1 MDIFSIILIVFGLC
15 LFETICSVDNAVVN
29 ADVLSTMEKRYRKW
43 FLLWGIIIAVFIVR
57 GLLPWLIVWI
67 ANPSLGPIGAFQGTL
82 SNDPEIMK
90 SVERSSPLLLI
101 AGGIFLLFLFLHWL
115 FLEPK
120 KFGLVG
126 ERFFSRQG
134 VWFFAAVSILLCV
147 IIWFALKKET
157 MMAFAAALG
166 SSVFFI
172 VHGFREY
179 AQQFERMMLGAKNHL
194 SNVSK
199 LMYLE
204 VLDASFSIDG
214 VVGAF
219 AFTLSVPLIIL
230 GNGLGAIVVRELTI
244 KGVDKIK
251 KYFYLKN
258 GAMYSIFFLGA
269 IMILKSFGVEIPEY
283 VSPIITFFAIGYFFL
298 KSTKELK
305 KSSDEPSAVK

>member
-1 MDIFSIILIVFGLC
+1 MDIFSIILVVLGLC
-15 LFETICSVDNAVVN
+15 LFEIITSVDNAVVN

-57 GLLPWLIVWI
+57 GLLPWLIVWL

-82 SNDPEIMK
+82 SNNPEIMK
-90 SVERSSPLLLI
+90 SVEKSSPLLLI

-120 KFGLVG
+120 HFGLAG
-126 ERFFSRQG
+126 EKFFSRQG
-134 VWFFAAVSILLCV
+134 AWFFAAVSILLCV
-147 IIWFALKKET
+147 IIWYALQKDA

-179 AQQFERMMLGAKNHL
+179 AHQFERQMLGAKNHL

-244 KGVDKIK
+244 RGVDKIK
-251 KYFYLKN
+251 NYFYLKN
-258 GAMYSIFFLGA
+258 GAMYSIFFLGT
-269 IMILKSFGVEIPEY
+269 IMLLRSFGVEIPEY
-283 VSPIITFFAIGYFFL
+283 ASPIIAFFTIGFFFL
-298 KSTKELK
+298 KSTRALNNQNIPK
-305 KSSDEPSAVK
+305 AQ

>member
-1 MDIFSIILIVFGLC
+1 MDISSIILVILGLF
-15 LFETICSVDNAVVN
+15 LFETISSVDNAVVN

-43 FLLWGIIIAVFIVR
+43 FLIWGILIAVFLVR
-57 GLLPWLIVWI
+57 GLLPWFIVWL
-67 ANPSLGPIGAFQGTL
+67 ANPSLGPIGAFQGTF
-82 SNDPEIMK
+82 SNDPEIIK
-90 SVERSSPLLLI
+90 SVEKSSPLLLI

-120 KFGLVG
+120 HFGLVG
-126 ERFFSRQG
+126 EKFFSRQG
-134 VWFFAAVSILLCV
+134 AWFFATVSILLCA
-147 IIWFALKKET
+147 IIWVALKKEP
-157 MMAFAAALG
+157 MMAFAAAMG
-166 SSVFFI
+166 SSIFFI

-179 AQQFERMMLGAKNHL
+179 AHQFERQMLGAKNHL

-230 GNGLGAIVVRELTI
+230 GNGLGALVVRQLTI

-251 KYFYLKN
+251 NYFYLKN
-258 GAMYSIFFLGA
+258 GAMYSIFFLGV
-269 IMILKSFGVEIPEY
+269 IMLLKSFAVEIPEY
-283 VSPIITFFAIGYFFL
+283 VSPFVAFFVIGYFFL
-298 KSTKELK
+298 KSTQEMKNQN
-305 KSSDEPSAVK
+305 EPKV